1 MRTLLIL
8 FLSPGRADATLI
20 DLTPGGYG
28 LQSPIPTV
36 VVDFFQN
43 HFGPVGVPET
53 GSTAL
58 FLLLGIA
65 AVVGG
70 SFPCN

>member
-1 MRTLLIL
+1 MRTLFIL
-8 FLSPGRADATLI
+8 FLSPSRDNAALI

-28 LQSPIPTV
+28 PQPPIPTAV
-36 VVDFFQN
+36 IDFFQN

-65 AVVGG
+65 AVVGRTAY
-70 SFPCN
+70 